1 MAILGITNRT
11 ENWKTA
17 RHFAPL
23 FGANS
28 VRLARRLLAHEDARA
43 ALRPGE
49 VRLELFWCGMR
60 DYFEQI
66 GKKSETEKDTLAEHY
81 SKEFVEL
88 RKDIQ
93 EFTKKFTGRGKLRE
107 LKPHNYC
114 LSPQHDEGAI
124 PEHDPTSKLVSN
136 LLHTEVDIVLESP
149 RHLFIGEAKHES
161 SFGTNSEYVLVHQFI
176 REYVMAS
183 ILLKLLEQ
191 SRTVVPFVVGNDRKD
206 LLNQGQVRF
215 MIDKEWMREENVLEW
230 SDIEALR

>member
-28 VRLARRLLAHEDARA
+28 GAKWRLLGNDQERA
-43 ALRPGE
+43 KLQPGD
-49 VRLELFWCGMR
+49 VGLELFWYGMR
-60 DYFEQI
+60 DYFDQQ
-66 GKKSETEKDTLAEHY
+66 GKKGEPEKETLAEHY
-81 SKEFVEL
+81 SKQFGEL
-88 RKDIQ
+88 RGDIQ
-93 EFTKKFTGRGKLRE
+93 EFTKGFKGPGKLRN

-114 LSPQHDEGAI
+114 LSPQCGVAPRKKRNPISELA
-124 PEHDPTSKLVSN
+124 SN
-136 LLHTEVDIVLESP
+136 VLHTEVDIVLESP
-149 RHLFIGEAKHES
+149 GHLFIGEAKHKS

-183 ILLKLLEQ
+183 ILLKLRGQ
-191 SRTVVPFVVGNDRKD
+191 CRTVVPFVVGDDRKD

-215 MIDKEWMREENVLEW
+215 MLCQGWMQEENVLEW